1 MEEKKY
7 PVQIGEFLFFWGNV
21 MNFIKK
27 KPAISARTTRNKDGK
42 TSSIHVTKFEI
53 LNAKWANLWGTTKSP
68 LNNNIDKIKL

>member
-1 MEEKKY
+1 
-7 PVQIGEFLFFWGNV
+7 